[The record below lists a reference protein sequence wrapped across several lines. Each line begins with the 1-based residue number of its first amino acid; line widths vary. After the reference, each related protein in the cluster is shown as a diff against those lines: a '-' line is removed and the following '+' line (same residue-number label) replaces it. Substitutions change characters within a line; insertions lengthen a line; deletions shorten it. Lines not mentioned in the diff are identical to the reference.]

1 MRRGVTVIS
10 HVDEHGKA
18 GHADRDNTTKG
29 KATMNRR
36 GRVGA
41 ICPSKERVI

>member
-29 KATMNRR
+29 KARKEERRARATMN
-36 GRVGA
+36 
-41 ICPSKERVI
+41 